1 LNKNNITKIKGIPQ
15 KTTNTM
21 TFEEFEDLF
30 KSDKN
35 QRISMDLFR
44 KKNLKIKIEEIFKII
59 RLNDYDKRIFT
70 DNKRDTKPLEIQ
82 V

>member
-1 LNKNNITKIKGIPQ
+1 LKKNNITKIKGIPQ
-15 KTTNTM
+15 KSTNKM

-30 KSDKN
+30 NNDRN

-70 DNKRDTKPLEIQ
+70 DNKRDTKPLEIRM
-82 V
+82 

>member
-1 LNKNNITKIKGIPQ
+1 
-15 KTTNTM
+15 M

-30 KSDKN
+30 RSDKN
-35 QRISMDLFR
+35 HKIRMDLFR

-59 RLNDYDKRIFT
+59 RLSEYDKRIFT
-70 DNKRDTKPLEIQ
+70 NNKRETISLEIS